1 MSKLEVLQ
9 ELKFQIKAFE
19 DGVINAEDFAQAV
32 MEIYEHYKI

>member
-9 ELKFQIKAFE
+9 ELKFQIKAYE
-19 DGVINAEDFAQAV
+19 NDVIVAEDFAQAV